1 MLKLSLTGWARLLVA
16 GGLLGLLA
24 SPAAANPSECAAL
37 EGNYEQTKAG
47 LVELEVNNFMFKAA
61 DKGCLTLMARLLDNG
76 GSVIMRQRGGETA
89 LHHAAMSG
97 KTEVAKL
104 LLKKGADINQRDLKG
119 STPLYL
125 AAESNQPEMVAF
137 LLDHKADAAIE
148 GRTEVTPLAAAA
160 YNGSEKIVEALLAH
174 GVDAKAPDRTG
185 KAAILYA
192 ANRGFQPVVERLL
205 KAGVDVNAVYANNLT
220 VLMWAAGFSDDVPE
234 DDAVKLVTL
243 LLDKGAK
250 PDLQDD
256 RGYTA
261 LMAAAEL
268 GHTGVVKLLAMR
280 GADKALKSKEGKT
293 AVDLA
298 TAVEL
303 KAILA
308 GH

>member
-1 MLKLSLTGWARLLVA
+1 MFTPSTAVWVRALAA
-16 GGLLGLLA
+16 GCTLLA
-24 SPAAANPSECAAL
+24 FTRPGAANPSECAAL
-37 EGNYEQTKAG
+37 ASTYDHTKTG

-61 DKGCLTLMARLLDNG
+61 DKGCLALMRQLLDNG

-89 LHHAAMSG
+89 LHHAAISG
-97 KTEVAKL
+97 EIEVARL
-104 LLKKGADINQRDLKG
+104 LLGKGADINQRDLKG

-125 AAESNQPEMVAF
+125 AAENNQPGMVDM
-137 LLDHKADAAIE
+137 LLERKADASIE

-160 YNGSEKIVEALLAH
+160 YNGSDKIVAALLAH

-192 ANRGFQPVVERLL
+192 ANRGFQPVVEQLL
-205 KAGVDVNAVYANNLT
+205 KAGVDVNAVYANHLT

-234 DDAVKLVTL
+234 DEAVKLVTL
-243 LLDKGAK
+243 LLDQGAK
-250 PDLQDD
+250 PDAQDD

-268 GHTGVVKLLAMR
+268 GHAGVVKLLVAR
-280 GADKALKSKEGKT
+280 GAGKALKSKDGKT
-293 AVDLA
+293 AADLA

-308 GH
+308 GP

>member
-1 MLKLSLTGWARLLVA
+1 MTSMSNWVRLLAAAWSV
-16 GGLLGLLA
+16 GLFA
-24 SPAAANPSECAAL
+24 STAPANPSECAAL
-37 EGNYEQTKAG
+37 EGNYAQTKTG

-61 DKGCLTLMARLLDNG
+61 DKGCLTLLAQLLDNG

-97 KTEVAKL
+97 ETEVAKL
-104 LLKKGADINQRDLKG
+104 LLEKGADINQRDLKG

-125 AAESNQPEMVAF
+125 AAESNQPAMVAF

-160 YNGSEKIVEALLAH
+160 YNGSDKIVAALLAH

-220 VLMWAAGFSDDVPE
+220 ALMWAAGFSDDVPE

-268 GHTGVVKLLAMR
+268 GHAAVVKLLMAR
-280 GADKALKSKEGKT
+280 GTDKALKSKDGKT
-293 AVDLA
+293 AADLA

>member
-1 MLKLSLTGWARLLVA
+1 MAGWARVLAA
-16 GGLLGLLA
+16 GCSLGFFAL
-24 SPAAANPSECAAL
+24 PAAANPSECAAL
-37 EGNYEQTKAG
+37 EGTYAQTKSG
-47 LVELEVNNFMFKAA
+47 LVELEVNNFMFKSA
-61 DKGCLTLMARLLDNG
+61 DKGCLALMTLLLDNG

-89 LHHAAMSG
+89 LHHAAISG
-97 KTEVAKL
+97 EIKVAKL
-104 LLKKGADINQRDLKG
+104 LLERGADINQRDLKG

-125 AAESNQPEMVAF
+125 AAENNQSEMVSM
-137 LLDHKADAAIE
+137 LLDRKADASIE

-160 YNGSEKIVEALLAH
+160 YNGSDKIVAALLAH

-192 ANRGFQPVVERLL
+192 ANRGFQPVVEQLL
-205 KAGVDVNAVYANNLT
+205 KSGVDVNAVYANQLT

-234 DDAVKLVTL
+234 DDAVKLVAL
-243 LLDKGAK
+243 LIDKGAK

-268 GHTGVVKLLAMR
+268 GHAGVVKLLVAR
-280 GADKALKSKEGKT
+280 GADRTATSKDGKT
-293 AVDLA
+293 AADLA

-303 KAILA
+303 KNLLA
-308 GH
+308 VK